1 LFYHN
6 AERAESLLW
15 AALNSLIATYGEGH
29 RKISKALAV
38 KIIMKQMGVTEKTAV
53 EYLIYMERP
62 GSQIKMNYE
71 EVWI

>member
-1 LFYHN
+1 MFYHN
-6 AERAESLLW
+6 AERAEALLW
-15 AALNSLIATYGEGH
+15 AALNSLQATYSEGN
-29 RKISKALAV
+29 RKISKALAI
-38 KIIMKQMGVTEKTAV
+38 KIIQKQMGVTEKTAR